1 MRRFK
6 ASAEGFD
13 AFGAQRFELS
23 DWTCSCMG
31 NRLQCRVSGRAS
43 VTESAQ
49 FATLNVAPGIVLDS
63 RLALWHENQRWLAC
77 SDLHFGYEL
86 KQRALGGLFPL
97 WGMQDIEAR
106 LRALVAHY
114 QPGKLI
120 LVGDIMDFAGSVDHT
135 LELVARLSRECE
147 IVCIA
152 GNHDHPVLVRSSAF
166 VRSHTE
172 DGFFFHHGHRMK
184 EMCQPQAPDAAIR
197 THITGHWHP
206 AHVFRDGAGLS
217 LKLPAFVQ
225 TSTRQVHTD
234 AAHDAPCWVLPA
246 FSPWASGS
254 RVASPGNGIRVSA
267 IHPSRIVTVE

>member
-1 MRRFK
+1 
-6 ASAEGFD
+6 
-13 AFGAQRFELS
+13 
-23 DWTCSCMG
+23 
-31 NRLQCRVSGRAS
+31 VSGRAS

-49 FATLNVAPGIVLDS
+49 FATLNVAPGVVLDS

-106 LRALVAHY
+106 LHALVAHY
-114 QPGKLI
+114 QPEKLI

-135 LELVARLSRECE
+135 LELVARLARECDV
-147 IVCIA
+147 VCIA

-184 EMCQPQAPDAAIR
+184 EMCQAPKEPSHARI
-197 THITGHWHP
+197 HVTGHRHP
-206 AHVFRDGAGLS
+206 AHVLSDGAGLR

-225 TSTRQVHTD
+225 TFTRVIH
-234 AAHDAPCWVLPA
+234 AEAEHEAPCWVLPA
-246 FSPWASGS
+246 FSPWASGT
-254 RVASPGNGIRVSA
+254 RVTNPGEGTRVSA
-267 IHPSRIVTVE
+267 IHPSRIVTVA